1 MLCDKRDHLVGKK
14 ILDNYLIKKKLD
26 ENWLVK
32 ICSCLDLKSNKE
44 YVVKLVRKI
53 YLNNTKN
60 RKEDSLKIVL

>member
-14 ILDNYLIKKKLD
+14 ILENYLIKKKLD

-60 RKEDSLKIVL
+60 RKEDSLIIVL